1 MKEQPLLQPYDMN
14 GLQLKNRI
22 VMAPMTR
29 SRSDNPH
36 GAATELTAQY
46 YEQRAG
52 AGLIIT
58 EGTYV
63 SAAAAGYI
71 NVPGIYTDTQV
82 AGWRLGSAEQD
93 EGRVEVVE
101 RPQEH
106 DQIGRAHV

>member
-1 MKEQPLLQPYDMN
+1 MKEQPLLGPYDMK

-29 SRSDNPH
+29 SRGNNPE
-36 GAATELTAQY
+36 GAATALTAQY

-63 SAAAAGYI
+63 SPDA
-71 NVPGIYTDTQV
+71 D
-82 AGWRLGSAEQD
+82 
-93 EGRVEVVE
+93 
-101 RPQEH
+101 
-106 DQIGRAHV
+106 